1 MEAILEHG
9 ALTVALTGHIDSSNA
24 PAAEA
29 ELMAV
34 RDREPHEAMVLDLQD
49 LTYISSA
56 GLRIVLRLRKL
67 EPALKLVNAS
77 AEVYE
82 ILDMTGFTEMM
93 PVEKAYRTISIEG
106 CEVIGRGANG
116 TVYRIDQDTVVKVYR
131 SRDCLPDVQRERE
144 LARKA
149 FVLGIPTAIPYDVV
163 RVGDS
168 FGSVFEL
175 LNSRS
180 FSKLIAAN
188 PEDMDHYVGLYVDL
202 MEKIH
207 GTHVKE
213 GDLPSI
219 RPFADSCV
227 LYAKKELPE
236 ALGAK
241 AEALVNAIPDT
252 DTMLH
257 GDFHTNNIV
266 MQNDE
271 VLILDMDTLCVGHP
285 IFELASMYL
294 AFVAFGERDQ
304 SVAVNFL
311 KMPYETACLFWKKAL
326 AKYLGTDDPEAVR
339 AVEEKAMVI
348 GYARLMRRTIR
359 RDGFH
364 TEEGRA
370 NIELCRTRL
379 ADLLPRVDSLTF

>member
-1 MEAILEHG
+1 MEATLEHG

-131 SRDCLPDVQRERE
+131 SQDCLPDVQRERE

-285 IFELASMYL
+285 IFELGSMYM
-294 AFVAFGERDQ
+294 AFVGFGELDPT
-304 SVAVNFL
+304 VPEAFL
-311 KMPYETACLFWKKAL
+311 KLPYATTQLIWEKAL
-326 AKYLGTDDPEAVR
+326 LRYAGGDEALAARTGDRARIICYLRLLRRSLRRGGRENPESR
-339 AVEEKAMVI
+339 AW
-348 GYARLMRRTIR
+348 
-359 RDGFH
+359 
-364 TEEGRA
+364 
-370 NIELCRTRL
+370 IELCLARL
-379 ADLLPRVDSLTF
+379 TELLPRVDALYE